1 MRGFRIKTNEGLLS
15 NKQDYLSPRATTTI
29 STTRSNRYNSEKEE
43 KTFEVTPEELKIED
57 FNRKQLYIMDLK
69 IINIS
74 CKP

>member
-43 KTFEVTPEELKIED
+43 NQELLLS
-57 FNRKQLYIMDLK
+57 KQ
-69 IINIS
+69 
-74 CKP
+74 